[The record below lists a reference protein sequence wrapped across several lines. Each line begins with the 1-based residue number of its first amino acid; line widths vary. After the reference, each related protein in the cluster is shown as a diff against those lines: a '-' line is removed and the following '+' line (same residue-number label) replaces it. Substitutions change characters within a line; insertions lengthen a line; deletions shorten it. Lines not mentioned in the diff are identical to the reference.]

1 MATTFLFDSSYC
13 TGCKACQAA
22 CKDKNQLPTGILWR
36 RVYEIS
42 AGTWQK
48 KDDAWTTDVYAYNIS
63 MACNHCEH
71 PKCAGVCP
79 TNAYTIRPDG
89 IVHLDIERCTGCGYC
104 SWACPYGAPQFN
116 PQTGTVTKCDF
127 CEDYLE
133 QGKPPACVAACPMRS
148 LEFADLSGLESQ
160 PGYTQ
165 MIPPLPDPAS
175 RNPRFLIKPHSAVER
190 ANQGDPQIAN
200 REEVNTRLVGRFE
213 EAPLVAFTLLAQMAV
228 GAFWEISGLFGL
240 ITRGLGELGAFQD
253 STLIL
258 YSIGVL
264 ISLSLLL
271 SFWHLG
277 NPHNAW
283 RVLAHLRKSWLSREI
298 LFTSL
303 FAGLWLLSIFLDT
316 WHWTW
321 TMRLLFNL
329 GTSLCG
335 FAAIWSMSKVYR
347 LQTVPVWNTRR
358 TPLAFFTSTFLL
370 GFLWV
375 RLIRFFTTPVLS
387 QYLTIVIST
396 GLVSAFFFILALILT
411 FISETDK
418 NRLISRLRAGLIVAG
433 LLGAILMALFPRTF
447 GTWMTIPLFA
457 LAALEEI
464 IGRDLFYQRRSQ
476 VF

>member
-1 MATTFLFDSSYC
+1 MAYTFLFDSSYC

-42 AGTWQK
+42 AGTWQEN
-48 KDDAWTTDVYAYNIS
+48 DGAWTTDVYAYNIS
-63 MACNHCEH
+63 MSCNHCEH

-89 IVHLDIERCTGCGYC
+89 IVHLDTERCTGCGYC
-104 SWACPYGAPQFN
+104 SWACPYGAPQYD
-116 PQTGTVTKCDF
+116 PRTGTMTKCDF

-148 LEFADLSGLESQ
+148 LEFAELPGLESQ
-160 PGYTQ
+160 PGFTQ
-165 MIPPLPDPAS
+165 KVPPLPDPSS
-175 RNPRFLIKPHSAVER
+175 RNPRFFIKPHSAVER

-200 REEVNTRLVGRFE
+200 REEVYARLVGRFE

-228 GAFWEISGLFGL
+228 GAFWVTAGLFGL
-240 ITRGLGELGAFQD
+240 ITKGFSDTSGLQNT
-253 STLIL
+253 TLSL

-277 NPHNAW
+277 NPRNAW
-283 RVLAHLRKSWLSREI
+283 RVLAHLSKSWLSRQI

-303 FAGLWLLSIFLDT
+303 FAFLWMLTIFLEIL
-316 WHWTW
+316 HV
-321 TMRLLFNL
+321 MGMIRLLLNIA
-329 GTSLCG
+329 TSLCG

-347 LQTVPVWNTRR
+347 LQTVPVWNSWR
-358 TPLAFFTSTFLL
+358 TPASFFTSTLLL
-370 GFLWV
+370 GFIWANML
-375 RLIRFFTTPVLS
+375 RLFSTPFSSWYLS
-387 QYLTIVIST
+387 NGLGT
-396 GLVSAFFFILALILT
+396 GLITT
-411 FISETDK
+411 FIFIIALAIALKSEAHK
-418 NRLISRLRAGLIVAG
+418 VQRISILRVGLIVAG
-433 LLGAILMALFPRTF
+433 LLGAILTVLFPGTF
-447 GTWMTIPLFA
+447 GAWMVIPLFV
-457 LAALEEI
+457 LAALGET
-464 IGRDLFYQRRSQ
+464 IGRDLFYQSRSQ